1 MLNKTSCITY
11 NMGMASAAE
20 SGTARGAAT
29 RARILAATAGLLSG
43 SGTHSVTVN
52 EIARAAGVYPNQI
65 THHYG
70 SKDRLVL
77 DAAFAL
83 FLRDTTRLQAAGRRA
98 EEAEQ
103 FREVL
108 ARTALAMPS
117 TVIVVQALASTG
129 DDAAQRERVRLLL
142 AVLFRQSER
151 YLKRVTTEHGWTSTS
166 GFGRDARTFWSAAF
180 GATLLASAGVTGGPS
195 DLDLA
200 ATLSITDPAEAPNSA
215 SR

>member
-1 MLNKTSCITY
+1 
-11 NMGMASAAE
+11 MASATG

-29 RARILAATAGLLSG
+29 RARILAATAGLLSASEPRG
-43 SGTHSVTVN
+43 ITVS
-52 EIARAAGVYPNQI
+52 EIARAAGAYPNQI
-65 THHYG
+65 THHFG

-83 FLRDTTRLQAAGRRA
+83 LLRDTTRLQAAGRRA
-98 EEAEQ
+98 TDVGQ

-108 ARTALAMPS
+108 ARTALAMPA
-117 TVIVVQALASTG
+117 TVIVVQALARAG
-129 DDAAQRERVRLLL
+129 DDAPQRERVRLLL

-151 YLKRVTTEHGWTSTS
+151 YLERVTRERDWTSAS
-166 GFGRDARTFWSAAF
+166 GVGRDARTFWSAVF

-200 ATLSITDPAEAPNSA
+200 ATLSIADRS
-215 SR
+215 

>member
-1 MLNKTSCITY
+1 MDT
-11 NMGMASAAE
+11 
-20 SGTARGAAT
+20 GTARGAAT
-29 RARILAATAGLLSG
+29 RARILAATAGLLSA
-43 SGTHSVTVN
+43 SGQRSLTVS

-83 FLRDTTRLQAAGRRA
+83 FLRDTARLQAAGRRA
-98 EEAEQ
+98 TSAEQ
-103 FREVL
+103 FRKVL

-142 AVLFRQSER
+142 AILFRQSER
-151 YLKRVTTEHGWTSTS
+151 YLERITQEQGWTSAS
-166 GFGRDARTFWSAAF
+166 GADRDARTFWSAAF
-180 GATLLASAGVTGGPS
+180 GATLLASAGVTGSPS

-200 ATLSITDPAEAPNSA
+200 ATLSVIDP
-215 SR
+215 

>member
-1 MLNKTSCITY
+1 
-11 NMGMASAAE
+11 MATETDAP
-20 SGTARGAAT
+20 GTRRGAAT
-29 RARILAATAGLLSG
+29 RAKILAATAGLLTS
-43 SGTHSVTVN
+43 SAEPRRTVTVS

-98 EEAEQ
+98 TSPEA
-103 FREVL
+103 FRHVL

-117 TVIVVQALASTG
+117 TPLVVRALAAAG
-129 DDAAQRERVRLLL
+129 DDAVQRDRVRLLL
-142 AVLFRQSER
+142 QVLFRQSER
-151 YLKRVTTEHGWTSTS
+151 YLDRVVTEHGWTSGS
-166 GFGRDARTFWSAAF
+166 GVGRDARTFWSAVF
-180 GATLLASAGVTGGPS
+180 GATLLADAGVTGGPS

-200 ATLSITDPAEAPNSA
+200 GTVSIT
-215 SR
+215 

>member
-1 MLNKTSCITY
+1 
-11 NMGMASAAE
+11 MATTVDG

-29 RARILAATAGLLSG
+29 RARILAATAGLLG
-43 SGTHSVTVN
+43 AGARSVTVS
-52 EIARAAGVYPNQI
+52 EVARAAGVYPNQI

-98 EEAEQ
+98 RSAES
-103 FREVL
+103 FRQVL

-117 TVIVVQALASTG
+117 TPLVVRALGAAG
-129 DDAAQRERVRLLL
+129 DDPAQRERVRLLL

-151 YLKRVTTEHGWTSTS
+151 YLERVVADQGWTSPS
-166 GFGRDARTFWSAAF
+166 GVARDARTFWSAVF
-180 GATLLASAGVTGGPS
+180 GATLLADAGVTGGPS

-200 ATLSITDPAEAPNSA
+200 GTISI
-215 SR
+215 R

>member
-1 MLNKTSCITY
+1 
-11 NMGMASAAE
+11 MATTDGAR
-20 SGTARGAAT
+20 TTRGAAT
-29 RARILAATAGLLSG
+29 RARILAATAGLLSAG
-43 SGTHSVTVN
+43 AAGGAGGASTARASDAGGASTARHAVTVS

-98 EEAEQ
+98 GSADA
-103 FREVL
+103 FRQVL

-117 TVIVVQALASTG
+117 TLLVVRALAAAG
-129 DDAAQRERVRLLL
+129 DDDAQRERVRLLL

-151 YLKRVTTEHGWTSTS
+151 YLERVVAEHGWTSPS
-166 GFGRDARTFWSAAF
+166 GVGRDARTFWSAVF
-180 GATLLASAGVTGGPS
+180 GATLLADAGVTGGPS

-200 ATLSITDPAEAPNSA
+200 GTVSI
-215 SR
+215 R